1 MGKVLKKILILAGI
15 FLVVAIVVFF
25 LLTRDREGDTVSY
38 EAMEPATLPV
48 VTLTVEDQEVNVL
61 YGYTAEMDEAYM
73 GETLTPLPEGR
84 KLPVTIASYGT
95 TVSGLSDE
103 FRRREGGA

>member
-73 GETLTPLPEGR
+73 GETLTPLPEDR
-84 KLPVTIASYGT
+84 KLPVTISSYGN
-95 TVSGLSDE
+95 TVT
-103 FRRREGGA
+103 A